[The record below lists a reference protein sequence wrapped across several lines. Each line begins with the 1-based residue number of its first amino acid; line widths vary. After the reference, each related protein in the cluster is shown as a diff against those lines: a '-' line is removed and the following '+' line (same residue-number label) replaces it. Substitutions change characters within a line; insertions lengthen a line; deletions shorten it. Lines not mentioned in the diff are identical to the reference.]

1 MTAYVMFRCL
11 QGPDPADF
19 EKYRAAV
26 RETLIPYEVKILS
39 LHPSFKQVEREV
51 PTHSL
56 ALLEFADMASATA
69 WYESPEYQKIIP
81 FRTNSG
87 TYEAFIFEGFPPRP
101 AMA

>member
-1 MTAYVMFRCL
+1 MLVAVALEKFVVRGHSPEVSDINNGISECL
-11 QGPDPADF
+11 PF
-19 EKYRAAV
+19 
-26 RETLIPYEVKILS
+26 L
-39 LHPSFKQVEREV
+39 